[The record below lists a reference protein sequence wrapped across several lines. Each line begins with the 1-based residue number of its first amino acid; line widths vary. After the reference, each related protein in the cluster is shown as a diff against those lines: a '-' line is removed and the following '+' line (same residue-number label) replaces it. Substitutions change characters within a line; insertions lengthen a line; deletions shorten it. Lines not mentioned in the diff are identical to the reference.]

1 MLWGRDAASFSL
13 THTSAQQPLPSPSP
27 LILLFFQTQ
36 QSASSLHPPH
46 PQPRGSFPLRSL
58 EQFLCLA
65 VADGTTNSPVS

>member
-36 QSASSLHPPH
+36 QSASSLHPPS
-46 PQPRGSFPLRSL
+46 PPAKRLFPA
-58 EQFLCLA
+58 EVIGA
-65 VADGTTNSPVS
+65 VPVLGRR